1 MPPKTALRSNR
12 QPARVKAD
20 ADPIARVPTLSYAT
34 DLGSMYHGRVEEALK
49 LKKIAALRGKVD
61 LVFTSPPFPLVTKK
75 KYGNETGEAYL
86 KWLEGM
92 AVMLSDML
100 SPTGS
105 IVLEIGNAW
114 EKNSPTMSTLPL
126 EALLAFKR
134 AAKLHL
140 CQHVICHNPA
150 RLPSPAAWVTINK
163 IRLKDTYTH
172 VWWMSKVE
180 RPKADSGQVLVPYS
194 KEMQALLK
202 RQSYNAG
209 KRPSGHDVS
218 PTGFLTDRGG
228 AISANVLD
236 FAGDADRVPPSLL
249 KFAGT
254 GWDTA
259 YRAFC
264 ETNGV
269 EAHPARMQMDL
280 AAFFIKFLTAEGDLV
295 MDPFAGSNTTGSAA
309 ETLKRQWI
317 SVEAESRYVIGSK
330 GRFTTFFG
338 DPSLPTTAA
347 AITGKRK

>member
-1 MPPKTALRSNR
+1 MPGKAALKTDR
-12 QPARVKAD
+12 QPMRAKNDV
-20 ADPIARVPTLSYAT
+20 DPIPCVPTLAYES
-34 DLGSMYHGRVEEALK
+34 DLGSMYHGRVEEALRQ
-49 LKKIAALRGKVD
+49 KKIDAMRGKVD
-61 LVFTSPPFPLVTKK
+61 LIFTSPPFPLVTKK
-75 KYGNETGEAYL
+75 KYGNETGDAYL

-92 AVMLSDML
+92 AVMLSEMV

-105 IVLEIGNAW
+105 IVLELGNAW

-140 CQHVICHNPA
+140 CQHIICHNPA
-150 RLPSPAAWVTINK
+150 RLPGPAAWVTVDK

-180 RPKADSGQVLVPYS
+180 RPKADNSKVLVPYS

-209 KRPSGHDVS
+209 KRPSGHHVS
-218 PTGFLTDRGG
+218 PAGFLTDRGG

-236 FAGDADRVPPSLL
+236 FPREADRIPPSLL

-259 YRAFC
+259 YRAYC
-264 ETNGV
+264 EAKKV

-280 AAFFIKFLTAEGDLV
+280 AVFFIYFLTDEGDLV

-309 ETLKRQWI
+309 ETLKRRWI
-317 SVEAESRYVIGSK
+317 SIEAENRYVIGSK
-330 GRFTTFFG
+330 GRFTAFFKDAG
-338 DPSLPTTAA
+338 ALASRRD
-347 AITGKRK
+347 

>member
-1 MPPKTALRSNR
+1 MARNVTAVRSKAALPTRAHPEPVARMPSVAYSTN
-12 QPARVKAD
+12 
-20 ADPIARVPTLSYAT
+20 
-34 DLGSMYHGRVEEALK
+34 LGSMYHGRIEDALNQ
-49 LKKIAALRGKVD
+49 KKIASLKGKVD
-61 LVFTSPPFPLVTKK
+61 LIFTSPPFPLVTKK
-75 KYGNETGEAYL
+75 KYGNATGGTYL
-86 KWLEGM
+86 RWLEGM
-92 AVMLSDML
+92 AVLLTDML

-105 IVLEIGNAW
+105 IVLELGNAW
-114 EKNSPTMSTLPL
+114 ERSSPTMSTLPL

-150 RLPSPAAWVTINK
+150 RLPSPAAWVTVNK

-180 RPKADSGQVLVPYS
+180 RPKADSGKVLVPYS

-202 RQSYNAG
+202 RRRYNAG
-209 KRPSGHDVS
+209 RRPSGHRVS
-218 PTGFLTDRGG
+218 ERGFLTDHGG

-236 FAGDADRVPPSLL
+236 FCDDVERLPPSLL

-259 YRAFC
+259 YRDYC
-264 ETNGV
+264 KLHNV

-280 AAFFIKFLTAEGDLV
+280 AGFFITFLTDEGDLV

-309 ETLKRQWI
+309 ETLGRRWI
-317 SVEAESRYVIGSK
+317 AVEAEERYVIGSK
-330 GRFTTFFG
+330 GRFDTPLTG
-338 DPSLPTTAA
+338 PS
-347 AITGKRK
+347 